1 MWWKEKGKKEDNNL
15 QQYNNKVCA
24 PFLSCYHTPLCITI
38 ELLVVCPPTWT
49 GCSLLRVRSM
59 GILVVL
65 AECSGVFSSPPPP
78 PPALISAPP
87 SSRIYLRHAVVCAL
101 CRSSAQIARQV
112 ITIKVHVCFLA
123 HGAVVPLTLTIM
135 FTFTSHY
142 RFLQCSG
149 HCHH

>member
-49 GCSLLRVRSM
+49 GCSLLRVRGM

-65 AECSGVFSSPPPP
+65 AECSGVFSSPPTPP
-78 PPALISAPP
+78 QLSSPP
-87 SSRIYLRHAVVCAL
+87 SLHPVSIYVTLLCAL
-101 CRSSAQIARQV
+101 SADHLL
-112 ITIKVHVCFLA
+112 K
-123 HGAVVPLTLTIM
+123 
-135 FTFTSHY
+135 
-142 RFLQCSG
+142 
-149 HCHH
+149 

>member
-24 PFLSCYHTPLCITI
+24 PFLSCCHTPLCITI

-65 AECSGVFSSPPPP
+65 AECSGVFSSLPRT
-78 PPALISAPP
+78 PP
-87 SSRIYLRHAVVCAL
+87 SSHLPPPFTPYLSTSRYCVRPLPIICSNSTAGDHHQSPCL
-101 CRSSAQIARQV
+101 LPRTWSSSA
-112 ITIKVHVCFLA
+112 THTDNNVHFHVAL
-123 HGAVVPLTLTIM
+123 
-135 FTFTSHY
+135 
-142 RFLQCSG
+142 
-149 HCHH
+149 